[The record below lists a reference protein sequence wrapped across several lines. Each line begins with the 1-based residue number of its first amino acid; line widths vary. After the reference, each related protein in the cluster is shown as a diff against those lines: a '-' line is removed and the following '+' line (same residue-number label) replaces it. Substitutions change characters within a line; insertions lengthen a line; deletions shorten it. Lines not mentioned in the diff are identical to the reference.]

1 MFSSTNTI
9 SKHNSAA
16 SDASATESHMTAANS
31 LKVQQ
36 QKSVYSGLGSEAM
49 ARVAVFQA
57 FSQSP
62 ALFVNKYSVQKVI
75 GFGSNGVVLA
85 ATQGSSVVA
94 IKIIYKSKP
103 SLHAAFPAEVE
114 ILKHLN
120 SDPSTSSHLLKYIED
135 WQDVNNFY
143 VVTELFGSDWLS
155 SVSSSEPELKPI
167 SFPFKFNGSVISV
180 SFPISAGSSDLW
192 AWSYAHRAY
201 MNQTEGHSF
210 LPLSPVKQIVKQVA
224 LALKEMHSKGFYHGD
239 LKIENVLVH
248 QSSQGPQVRLAD
260 FGHTK
265 HTSFGIKAYGTAEV
279 SAPEFLSDSP
289 FASST
294 IDGRAADVFA
304 LGMILY
310 VLLSGDGL
318 VPPTVQQVMKGKVGY
333 AGLVSCNYGEYPL
346 GDLPDLDDDAW
357 ELMFAMTRVDPTV
370 RITVDQVLAHP
381 FFG

>member
-1 MFSSTNTI
+1 MFSSTNT
-9 SKHNSAA
+9 SDKHNSIA
-16 SDASATESHMTAANS
+16 SDVSATESHATTTAPFKA
-31 LKVQQ
+31 QQ
-36 QKSVYSGLGSEAM
+36 QKSVYAGLGSEAM
-49 ARVAVFQA
+49 ARVAVFHA
-57 FSQSP
+57 YSQSP
-62 ALFVNKYSVQKVI
+62 TQFLNRYSVQRVI
-75 GFGSNGVVLA
+75 GFGSNGVVFA
-85 ATQGSSVVA
+85 ATHGSIAVA

-103 SLHAAFPAEVE
+103 SVQATLPAEVE

-155 SVSSSEPELKPI
+155 SVSSEPEFKPI
-167 SFPFKFNGSVISV
+167 SFPIQFNGSAISV
-180 SFPISAGSSDLW
+180 SLPISAGSSDLW

-210 LPLSPVKQIVKQVA
+210 LPLMPVKQIVKQIGM
-224 LALKEMHSKGFYHGD
+224 ALKEMHSKGFYHGD
-239 LKIENVLVH
+239 LKIENVLVR

-279 SAPEFLSDSP
+279 SAPEFLSDAP
-289 FASST
+289 FGAST
-294 IDGRAADVFA
+294 VDGRAADVFA
-304 LGMILY
+304 LGMLLY

-318 VPPTVQQVMKGKVGY
+318 APPTVQQVMKGKVGY
-333 AGLVSCNYGEYPL
+333 SGLVSYNYGEYPL

-370 RITVDQVLAHP
+370 RITVDQVLAHS